1 MAICPNCGASNEGNG
16 KFCMYCGGALPEA
29 APAPQP
35 QPQPAPQPT
44 PAPQPVAQPVVQ
56 PVAQPQPVIT
66 QPQAVPV
73 AQPVVINNYG
83 AQQEKNDGCAVAG
96 FVISLVSILCCG
108 FTSLISLILSIIG
121 IVKSGKPGKK
131 GKGFAVAG
139 LIISIILILCNLGWI
154 IWSVLVGGLTWNEM
168 LHEAGFEDFDDFM
181 ESVNAETRRN
191 NYDDDDDDDDEDTDE
206 SEIDT
211 GWVNIT
217 MTENDDDELVST
229 IYYTDGIPDDFVVY
243 GDTTFGEIATAIR
256 DNNQISDNITGQVK
270 QFDIEMFRRVASMY
284 LLSENEYERMGVG
297 DSRQTC
303 LTTFAYL
310 ATLAFEFSN
319 DNFMPDYVVYE
330 NMSTE
335 YEFYGKIDEHNIG
348 NCIIVFTA
356 ADGSSVYL
364 DGIMCG
370 DNIVWEFDFND
381 PTTFSIGHDAD
392 SLTDYPAAGFPN
404 AANYMASLID
414 PEL

>member
-1 MAICPNCGASNEGNG
+1 
-16 KFCMYCGGALPEA
+16 
-29 APAPQP
+29 
-35 QPQPAPQPT
+35 
-44 PAPQPVAQPVVQ
+44 
-56 PVAQPQPVIT
+56 
-66 QPQAVPV
+66 
-73 AQPVVINNYG
+73 
-83 AQQEKNDGCAVAG
+83 
-96 FVISLVSILCCG
+96 
-108 FTSLISLILSIIG
+108 
-121 IVKSGKPGKK
+121 
-131 GKGFAVAG
+131 
-139 LIISIILILCNLGWI
+139 
-154 IWSVLVGGLTWNEM
+154 M

-191 NYDDDDDDDDEDTDE
+191 NYDDDDDDEDTDE

-229 IYYTDGIPDDFVVY
+229 IYY
-243 GDTTFGEIATAIR
+243 
-256 DNNQISDNITGQVK
+256 ISGQVK

-284 LLSENEYERMGVG
+284 LLSEDEYERMGVG

-335 YEFYGKIDEHNIG
+335 YEFHGKIDERNIG
-348 NCIIVFTA
+348 NCIVVFTA